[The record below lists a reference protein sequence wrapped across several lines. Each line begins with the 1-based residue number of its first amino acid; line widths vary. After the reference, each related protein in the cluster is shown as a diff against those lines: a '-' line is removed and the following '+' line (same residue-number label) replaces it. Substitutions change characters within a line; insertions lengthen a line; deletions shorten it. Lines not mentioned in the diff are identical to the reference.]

1 MHKAESDFRK
11 KLSTQSLAGTA
22 VIFLRSREWERLEH
36 MVRDWSLSETRPF
49 RAWNVLYG
57 WRVLE
62 PTGTYKTEAVKD
74 CILALKSIV
83 DLDGNGANPLAPRTV
98 CLFEGMKNWL
108 CPAQGQPPQ
117 VVLLT
122 LLQTYARLLTDRNSR
137 RVFISVPETFV
148 VPEELEHDIPVIDLD
163 LPDAKELEDV
173 IQQLMLDEG
182 ENRAGQPQTYPP
194 EEMRAL
200 AQAAAGLTLLECE
213 AAVSTAMIEHR
224 ELLPAIPF
232 RTFHASVMNVK
243 AEAVKSSGFLE
254 VMKPVELDDVAGLD
268 IFKEWILERREDFT
282 EKAAEFGVKRP
293 RGVTFIGPPGCL
305 APDTIL
311 SYRRGDRNSG
321 RAIRLDDFYREF
333 NGKPCNG
340 KGRGKWDRS
349 LPTYLHSFD
358 AATGR
363 VFYNRVVSVIC
374 AGMKPVYLLTTAAG
388 RQLKLTGNHPILTKD
403 DGFKSAESLLPGA
416 QIIVR
421 GSMKPE
427 PHAIRHGRKPRVT
440 VDDLKYYSSGWDKF
454 VVEPTSGVEYHYKRQ
469 NRARLVYEAHMNRM
483 PYAEYIHR
491 LKNDPAA
498 INLATLPAGMV
509 VHHMDEN
516 PMNDALEN
524 LCAIFKPD
532 HDRLHSDR
540 LNLNRQ
546 YTEIDTVESVQFY
559 GRTMTYDIQMEAP
572 GNNFALDNGLIVHN
586 TGTLSAGTVAAV
598 LRRPAVSLEFGS
610 LFGGI
615 VGQTEGNIR
624 RALAA
629 IRALGEVVVFC
640 DEIDRVM
647 GMNTQGGDGG
657 VTKRLIGTLLTFMQN
672 NDTGAFFVFAA
683 NRAEGIDSALIRRGR
698 IDQVFGVNVP
708 NRTER
713 LAILKVHLRKGKQ
726 NPDKVKGLEQAAACS
741 EGYVGAELESAVQRA
756 ISDSFRSG
764 LPITGA
770 DIAKHIT
777 DIKPLSV
784 SFAEDFAAMAEWA
797 AKNAV
802 PASRPDPEDC
812 KPAANTEGNGALT
825 ISRRRR
831 SVG

>member
-62 PTGTYKTEAVKD
+62 PSGAYKTEAVRD
-74 CILALKSIV
+74 CLLALKSIV

-268 IFKEWILERREDFT
+268 IFKEWILERYEDFS
-282 EKAAEFGVKRP
+282 EAAGAFGVKRP
-293 RGVTFIGPPGCL
+293 RGVTFVGPPGC
-305 APDTIL
+305 
-311 SYRRGDRNSG
+311 
-321 RAIRLDDFYREF
+321 
-333 NGKPCNG
+333 GK
-340 KGRGKWDRS
+340 
-349 LPTYLHSFD
+349 
-358 AATGR
+358 
-363 VFYNRVVSVIC
+363 
-374 AGMKPVYLLTTAAG
+374 
-388 RQLKLTGNHPILTKD
+388 
-403 DGFKSAESLLPGA
+403 
-416 QIIVR
+416 
-421 GSMKPE
+421 
-427 PHAIRHGRKPRVT
+427 
-440 VDDLKYYSSGWDKF
+440 
-454 VVEPTSGVEYHYKRQ
+454 
-469 NRARLVYEAHMNRM
+469 
-483 PYAEYIHR
+483 
-491 LKNDPAA
+491 
-498 INLATLPAGMV
+498 
-509 VHHMDEN
+509 
-516 PMNDALEN
+516 
-524 LCAIFKPD
+524 
-532 HDRLHSDR
+532 
-540 LNLNRQ
+540 
-546 YTEIDTVESVQFY
+546 
-559 GRTMTYDIQMEAP
+559 
-572 GNNFALDNGLIVHN
+572 
-586 TGTLSAGTVAAV
+586 TLSAGTVAAV

-812 KPAANTEGNGALT
+812 KPAVTEGNGALT
-825 ISRRRR
+825 ISRRRW
-831 SVG
+831 SVGQ